1 MTSIPDV
8 LVVDDEEIVRTEL
21 SDILSLRQFRC
32 FAANGIAAA
41 RSELAGNPQIRIVVT
56 DYHMPQMDGIELIE
70 SLSNEVDRKLAF
82 IMLTGDAS
90 QDAAVEALRVNATDF
105 LKKPVDAR
113 ELIAAVYR
121 AWQRLADESK
131 TAQEQQVK
139 HAREA
144 REQTLQELR
153 RIEGTLQKL
162 RAAHAVRRSPS
173 VSAIGTLLSYCERLC
188 QTLEASH
195 DAEQAAALGEK
206 LVNILGLL
214 FVPDEDVGLIHLD
227 LRPTDFSNMV
237 ARLAPSVDQF
247 ARTRGLQF
255 QSRVSKGLPFICSDE
270 MRLARAMIE
279 MALALLSQLEPD
291 HRLVL
296 TALPEKGD
304 LVVTMKAEGSTVP
317 ATFLAPFNESP
328 FEIDNEDLSEQTVK
342 LAAARL
348 IILLHG
354 GRVLVSQEGGE
365 MRVRLFLPLATA
377 PVKLYATTS

>member
-1 MTSIPDV
+1 
-8 LVVDDEEIVRTEL
+8 
-21 SDILSLRQFRC
+21 
-32 FAANGIAAA
+32 
-41 RSELAGNPQIRIVVT
+41 
-56 DYHMPQMDGIELIE
+56 
-70 SLSNEVDRKLAF
+70 
-82 IMLTGDAS
+82 
-90 QDAAVEALRVNATDF
+90 
-105 LKKPVDAR
+105 
-113 ELIAAVYR
+113 
-121 AWQRLADESK
+121 
-131 TAQEQQVK
+131 
-139 HAREA
+139 
-144 REQTLQELR
+144 
-153 RIEGTLQKL
+153 
-162 RAAHAVRRSPS
+162 
-173 VSAIGTLLSYCERLC
+173 
-188 QTLEASH
+188 
-195 DAEQAAALGEK
+195 
-206 LVNILGLL
+206 
-214 FVPDEDVGLIHLD
+214 
-227 LRPTDFSNMV
+227 
-237 ARLAPSVDQF
+237 
-247 ARTRGLQF
+247 
-255 QSRVSKGLPFICSDE
+255 